1 MPLPVNAPQT
11 HVLRE
16 TQEEV
21 KKKKKEGEQITSAC
35 AALSGRCFGRPC
47 GTVGG
52 FSHTWEP
59 GGSCS
64 CPVCLDYPRG
74 CKTTDPFFGGVKHG
88 DSGCGTEKVH
98 QEGAL
103 DGRGRCP
110 EPHSQRG
117 ELGGNRRARCVWT
130 RKDRSEPPCP
140 HTLLCVSPPL
150 PSFLPR

>member
-21 KKKKKEGEQITSAC
+21 KKEGEQIRSAC
-35 AALSGRCFGRPC
+35 ALGSVLWASVWTRRWFQPHVPRLSGLSAWLSDHRP
-47 GTVGG
+47 
-52 FSHTWEP
+52 S
-59 GGSCS
+59 
-64 CPVCLDYPRG
+64 
-74 CKTTDPFFGGVKHG
+74 FFGGVKHG

-110 EPHSQRG
+110 EPHRQRG
-117 ELGGNRRARCVWT
+117 ELGRNRRARCMWT
-130 RKDRSEPPCP
+130 QKDGSRPPRP
-140 HTLLCVSPPL
+140 HPAAALLSPSPP
-150 PSFLPR
+150 PSILFANNWSP